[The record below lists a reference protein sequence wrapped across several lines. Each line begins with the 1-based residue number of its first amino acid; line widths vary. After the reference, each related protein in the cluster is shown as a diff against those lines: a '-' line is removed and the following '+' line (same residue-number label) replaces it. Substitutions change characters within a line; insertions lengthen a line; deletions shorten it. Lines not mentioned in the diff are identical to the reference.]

1 MERYVTPETGYKLT
15 QISLKALV
23 AYGLIAEYGGYA
35 SLDDF
40 PADFEEYLDFDVLRE
55 LIEAGLIERSGDPY
69 EYFVGEATTRT
80 RPPEWWEDTYRAYGI
95 EAR

>member
-40 PADFEEYLDFDVLRE
+40 PADFEEYLDLEVLEE
-55 LIEAGLIERSGDPY
+55 LRKAGLIEPSGDPVE
-69 EYFVGEATTRT
+69 EYVWEDTTRP